1 MAERP
6 TVVHS
11 AEPLR
16 AAGRLL
22 AQALVAARGARGV
35 VRLAIPG
42 GSALSALAHARELA
56 GAAWRRVRLTWVDE
70 RCVPFASAASNRGE
84 AYRRR
89 ALDPN
94 DRPAVE
100 LPLYLD
106 GESGPRAVAR
116 VEAGLD
122 RIFEG
127 GLDVTL
133 LGLGEEGHVASI
145 FPGWGPPL
153 VASAAFVTES
163 PKPPAERITLTP
175 RMLKSA
181 RSSVL
186 LACGEAKRSALER
199 LLRGDGSLP
208 AHGLPG
214 LVVVTDLDLDGPR

>member
-6 TVVHS
+6 SVVRS
-11 AEPLR
+11 AEPPR

-22 AQALVAARGARGV
+22 AQALLAAESARGV

-42 GSALSALAHARELA
+42 GSALSALAHARALA
-56 GAAWRRVRLTWVDE
+56 GAAWGRVRLTWVDE
-70 RCVPFASAASNRGE
+70 RCVPLASAASSRGE
-84 AYRRR
+84 AYRSR

-106 GESGPRAVAR
+106 GESGPRAIAR
-116 VEAGLD
+116 VEDALD

-133 LGLGEEGHVASI
+133 LGLGEDGHVASI
-145 FPGWGPPL
+145 FPGWVPPPG
-153 VASAAFVTES
+153 ASVAFVTES
-163 PKPPAERITLTP
+163 QKPPAERITLTP
-175 RMLKSA
+175 RMLQSA

-186 LACGEAKRSALER
+186 LACGEAKRSPLER
-199 LLRGDGSLP
+199 LLRGDPSLP
-208 AHGLPG
+208 AHGLSG
-214 LVVVTDLDLDGPR
+214 LVVVTDLDLDGSR